1 MMDTVSFVERENIQG
16 ESINKITEMTEQR
29 DKLNLAT
36 SLNKRIKKMKNGERS
51 RIERKWKNKCALC
64 IAGS

>member
-51 RIERKWKNKCALC
+51 RIERK
-64 IAGS
+64 